1 MSKLS
6 SGGGLNIGP
15 LVMKQ
20 MAKKW
25 FDTYSDAEIWMLNS
39 GMSTDQ
45 TIYKEAGRY
54 FIFVDEDSRQ
64 KQSI

>member
-6 SGGGLNIGP
+6 SGGELNIGP

-39 GMSTDQ
+39 GMATDQ
-45 TIYKEAGRY
+45 KIHKEAGRY
-54 FIFVDEDSRQ
+54 FIFVDEERLA
-64 KQSI
+64 

>member
-1 MSKLS
+1 MSKLN

-39 GMSTDQ
+39 GMVTDQ
-45 TIYKEAGRY
+45 KIHKEAGRY